1 MDPPVTPTPARMA
14 LRRAAFAVPLLV
26 VVSAALF
33 ALASRSPFDPLAGY
47 LGDRYT
53 TTSDADRARL
63 ADELGLRDPW
73 WATYGHWVRGL
84 LSGDLGVSRSFGQP
98 VATVIGERLPWTLL
112 LTCLGLGLAIVASF
126 VLGVW
131 SGARPGGPVD
141 RLVTPLAP
149 VVQAT
154 PPFVLSL
161 GAVAVFALSLGW
173 LPVAGLTDAGTD
185 PTFGQVSEH
194 LVLPVTVLAVS
205 QVPWL
210 AMSVRQSVRDAIGS
224 DAVRGARARG
234 IPERTILLRHV
245 VPVSLGPFVSVI
257 GLRLPEIIVGAAIV
271 EEVFSWPGIAGAVV
285 TSARELDFPLLAAL
299 TVGTTLIVLIGSLLA
314 DVPLA
319 LLDPRVTADG

>member
-1 MDPPVTPTPARMA
+1 MA
-14 LRRAAFAVPLLV
+14 LRRAAFAVPLLI

-47 LGDRYT
+47 LGDRYM

-63 ADELGLRDPW
+63 ADELGLHDPW
-73 WATYGHWVRGL
+73 WATYGHWVSGL
-84 LSGDLGVSRSFGQP
+84 FSGDLGVSRSFGQP
-98 VATVIGERLPWTLL
+98 VAAVIGERLPWTLL
-112 LTCLGLGLAIVASF
+112 LTCLGMGLAVVVSF

-131 SGARPGGPVD
+131 SGARPGGLLD
-141 RLVTPLAP
+141 RVVAPLAS

-161 GAVAVFALSLGW
+161 GAVAIFALSLGW
-173 LPVAGLTDAGTD
+173 LPVAGLTDAGAD
-185 PTFGQVSEH
+185 PTFGQVAEH

-245 VPVSLGPFVSVI
+245 VPVALGPFVTVI

-314 DVPLA
+314 DVTLT
-319 LLDPRVTADG
+319 LLDPRVSADG

>member
-1 MDPPVTPTPARMA
+1 MV
-14 LRRAAFAVPLLV
+14 LRRIVFAGPLLV
-26 VVSAALF
+26 AVSAGLF
-33 ALASRSPFDPLAGY
+33 ALASLSPFDPLAGY
-47 LGDRYT
+47 LGDRYL

-63 ADELGLRDPW
+63 ADELGLHDPW
-73 WATYGHWVRGL
+73 WTTYGHWVRGL

-98 VATVIGERLPWTLL
+98 VATVIAERLPWTLL
-112 LTCLGLGLAIVASF
+112 LACLGLGLAIAASF

-131 SGARPGGPVD
+131 SGARPGGLPD
-141 RLVTPLAP
+141 RVVTPLAS

-173 LPVAGLTDAGTD
+173 LPVAGLTDAGAG
-185 PTFGQVSEH
+185 PTFGQVAEH
-194 LVLPVTVLAVS
+194 LVLPVIVLAVS

-210 AMSVRQSVRDAIGS
+210 TMSVRQSVRDAIGS

-234 IPERTILLRHV
+234 IPERTILLRHI
-245 VPVSLGPFVSVI
+245 VPVALGPFVTVI
-257 GLRLPEIIVGAAIV
+257 GLRLPEVVVGAAVV

-299 TVGTTLIVLIGSLLA
+299 TVGTTSIVLIGSLLS
-314 DVPLA
+314 DVA
-319 LLDPRVTADG
+319 LTRLDPRVRADG

>member
-1 MDPPVTPTPARMA
+1 MA
-14 LRRAAFAVPLLV
+14 VRRVAFAVPLIV

-63 ADELGLRDPW
+63 AAELGLHDPW
-73 WATYGHWVRGL
+73 WTTYGHWVGGL
-84 LSGDLGVSRSFGQP
+84 LSGDLGTSRSLGQP
-98 VATVIGERLPWTLL
+98 VATVIAERLPWTLL
-112 LTCLGLGLAIVASF
+112 LTCVGLGIAIVVSFAS
-126 VLGVW
+126 GVW
-131 SGARPGGPVD
+131 SGARPGSVPD
-141 RLVTPLAP
+141 RVVAPLAA

-173 LPVAGLTDAGTD
+173 LPVAGLTDAGAD
-185 PTFGQVSEH
+185 PTLGQVAEH

-210 AMSVRQSVRDAIGS
+210 AMSVRRSVRDAIGS

-245 VPVSLGPFVSVI
+245 VPVALGPFATVI

-299 TVGTTLIVLIGSLLA
+299 TVGTTLIVLLGSLLA
-314 DVPLA
+314 DVALT
-319 LLDPRVTADG
+319 LLDPRVSSDG